1 MQTQTQ
7 TRVVGASTK
16 LLELV
21 GGSIAA
27 HSRGPEF
34 KSRTRNPYHYQ
45 RLSDMFDISQPTQE
59 NTEFVPQIGAIARTG
74 TLPEFTVTP
83 SRGVLQCEVMQAA
96 LSGSK

>member
-1 MQTQTQ
+1 
-7 TRVVGASTK
+7 VVGASTK

-45 RLSDMFDISQPTQE
+45 RLRDISQPTQE
-59 NTEFVPQIGAIARTG
+59 NTGFVPQIGEIARTG

-83 SRGVLQCEVMQAA
+83 SPGVLQCEVMQAA